1 MEFYFSQV
9 LGTYG
14 NFLKV
19 YHAPG
24 SKLNF
29 VLDLLSS
36 CPSFLPSVSCVL
48 SLISGQWNYG
58 FCLNFCVWKTEVNN
72 Y

>member
-9 LGTYG
+9 LRTYG

-36 CPSFLPSVSCVL
+36 CPSFLPSMSCVL
-48 SLISGQWNYG
+48 FL
-58 FCLNFCVWKTEVNN
+58 
-72 Y
+72 